1 MANTVD
7 LIKQSAEIAALAET
21 LKASGQT
28 EEDAYR
34 AAWILI
40 TGKLM
45 PGTEQVPPPTSNNN
59 NMLYAILGIEIV
71 AVLIIVMKGKH
82 V

>member
-1 MANTVD
+1 MANTTD

-40 TGKLM
+40 TGKPM
-45 PGTEQVPPPTSNNN
+45 PGTEQVPVPTSNN
-59 NMLYAILGIEIV
+59 NMLYAILGIGIV